1 MRLPARPLWPRN
13 VSAKPAWLS
22 EWPGRD
28 AAAADRRS
36 VLAFGLGTGGANMA
50 PPAEM
55 RGLPLPE
62 GPLRQLSGMFN
73 EMPAPAAVNRFFRL
87 PFFALGN
94 EVCCFAAL
102 ICLKAPASHRKDR
115 AMAHNYAINDDV
127 HHQLQ
132 GPQGRAVVKQRSV
145 YTIVSRL
152 PIEADGRPR
161 YRIKSKTE
169 NVERVV
175 TEEQISRLG

>member
-1 MRLPARPLWPRN
+1 VIIRN
-13 VSAKPAWLS
+13 RQDDQVVPCGLA
-22 EWPGRD
+22 GRACD
-28 AAAADRRS
+28 
-36 VLAFGLGTGGANMA
+36 
-50 PPAEM
+50 
-55 RGLPLPE
+55 
-62 GPLRQLSGMFN
+62 
-73 EMPAPAAVNRFFRL
+73 
-87 PFFALGN
+87 
-94 EVCCFAAL
+94 EVCCIFGAL
-102 ICLKAPASHRKDR
+102 RLKARSHRKNQ

-132 GPQGRAVVKQRSV
+132 GPQGRAVVKQRSI
-145 YTIVSRL
+145 YTIVTCL